1 MHNNRCF
8 DTDSKHLHKSG
19 IYIPPRVQRD
29 FRGVFILRYS
39 TRLLLLFLRLH
50 NLLTPTKRR
59 AARREGQ
66 HSAKDTT
73 PKRAK
78 QRASRTRWN
87 NAASV
92 TEERHGAT
100 KHRRIVMVQKR
111 RKALP
116 AILLEG
122 LPLENKM
129 AATYSPACAV
139 PSARSGLTSLFGM
152 GRGGTPTL

>member
-1 MHNNRCF
+1 MAKI
-8 DTDSKHLHKSG
+8 SKKPRKS
-19 IYIPPRVQRD
+19 
-29 FRGVFILRYS
+29 
-39 TRLLLLFLRLH
+39 LLLKGFSCSA
-50 NLLTPTKRR
+50 PQM
-59 AARREGQ
+59 RREGT
-66 HSAKDTT
+66 A
-73 PKRAK
+73 
-78 QRASRTRWN
+78 
-87 NAASV
+87 NA
-92 TEERHGAT
+92 TEER
-100 KHRRIVMVQKR
+100 RIGPVQER